1 VSDMRL
7 VPRGKPHI
15 ELIAIAI
22 GDGLIRAGQRLHRR
36 FAVVPD
42 EPAADKLYVRL
53 ERWRS
58 HIQAFVAFGDP
69 LHFSQR
75 KMIAA
80 GIVTR
85 PAHDTYIGLLKRAGM
100 VVAYPRSSYAW
111 AWDWD
116 RRKFAALLR
125 RGLITLPYPIDAD
138 PPKLF
143 DGPVA
148 DAQYAQRTQPAQVS
162 TVFAKS
168 APKGPSLKGK

>member
-1 VSDMRL
+1 MNMQL
-7 VPRGKPHI
+7 VPQGPSHI
-15 ELIAIAI
+15 ELWAVAI

-36 FAVVPD
+36 FAVVPN
-42 EPAADKLYVRL
+42 EPAADELYVRL

-58 HIQAFVAFGDP
+58 HVQAFVAFGDP

-85 PAHDTYIGLLKRAGM
+85 PGHDTYMGLLKAAGL
-100 VVAYPRSSYAW
+100 VVSYPRSSYAW

-125 RGLITLPYPIDAD
+125 RGLITLPYPTDAD

-148 DAQYAQRTQPAQVS
+148 DAQYEQRTQPAQVS
-162 TVFAKS
+162 TIWAKS
-168 APKGPSLKGK
+168 APKGPELKGD

>member
-1 VSDMRL
+1 MQL
-7 VPRGKPHI
+7 VPQGKSHI
-15 ELIAIAI
+15 ELWAVAI
-22 GDGLIRAGQRLHRR
+22 GDGLIRAGQRIHRA
-36 FAVVPD
+36 FAVVAD
-42 EPAADKLYVRL
+42 EPAADELYVRL

-58 HIQAFVAFGDP
+58 HVQAFVAFGDP
-69 LHFSQR
+69 LAFAQR
-75 KMIAA
+75 PMIAA

-85 PAHDTYIGLLKRAGM
+85 PAHDTYMRLLKRAGLI
-100 VVAYPRSSYAW
+100 VSYPRSGYAW

-143 DGPVA
+143 AGPVA

-162 TVFAKS
+162 VWTS
-168 APKGPSLKGK
+168 SGPKPPELKGRL

>member
-1 VSDMRL
+1 MSMQL
-7 VPRGKPHI
+7 VPQGPSHI
-15 ELIAIAI
+15 ELWAVAI

-36 FAVVPD
+36 FAVVAD
-42 EPAADKLYVRL
+42 EPAADELYVRL

-58 HIQAFVAFGDP
+58 HVLAFVAFGDP
-69 LHFSQR
+69 LAFAQR
-75 KMIAA
+75 PMIAA

-85 PAHDTYIGLLKRAGM
+85 PAHDTYMRLLKRAGLI
-100 VVAYPRSSYAW
+100 VSYPRSGYAW

-125 RGLITLPYPIDAD
+125 RGLITLPYPTDTD

-148 DAQYAQRTQPAQVS
+148 DAQYAQRTQPTQVS
-162 TVFAKS
+162 VMWATS
-168 APKGPSLKGK
+168 AERPPELK